1 MYIRDATETDLTAIV
16 DIYNSTISDRIA
28 TADTEPVTVESRL
41 PWLQNRDF
49 RYRPVWVIETDR
61 EIIGWLSFNNFYG
74 RPAYSHTA
82 EISIYVAANHR
93 RRGVASQLLDR
104 AIASCPQLQLKIL
117 LGFIFAHNQ
126 PSLNLFKN
134 YGFEQWGLLPQVA
147 QLDCQEKDL
156 AILGL
161 KIKTSF

>member
-1 MYIRDATETDLTAIV
+1 MDIRNATEKDLTTIV
-16 DIYNSTISDRIA
+16 DIYNSTISDRLA
-28 TADTEPVTVESRL
+28 TADTESVTVESRL
-41 PWLQNRDF
+41 SWLQNRDF
-49 RYRPVWVIETDR
+49 HYRPIWVM
-61 EIIGWLSFNNFYG
+61 EIDKVIVGWLSFNNFYG

-82 EISIYVAANHR
+82 EISIYVAANYR

-104 AIASCPQLQLKIL
+104 AIATCPQLEIKIL

-126 PSLNLFKN
+126 PSLNLFKK

-147 QLDCQEKDL
+147 QLDFQERDL

-161 KIKTSF
+161 KIN

>member
-1 MYIRDATETDLTAIV
+1 MQIRKATTTDLKAIV
-16 DIYNSTISDRIA
+16 NIYNSTISDRIA

-41 PWLQNRDF
+41 SWLQNRDL
-49 RYRPVWVIETDR
+49 RYRPVWVMEAEQT
-61 EIIGWLSFNNFYG
+61 IIGWLSFNNFYG

-82 EISIYVAANHR
+82 EISIYVAANYR
-93 RRGVASQLLDR
+93 RQGVASQLLEK
-104 AIASCPQLQLKIL
+104 AIATCPQLEIKIL

-126 PSLNLFKN
+126 PSLNLFQK

-147 QLDCQEKDL
+147 QLDCQERDL

-161 KIKTSF
+161 KIA